1 MGDKTII
8 NQPFGDGLMVYTCLY
23 HLFIVN
29 LEVVYYY
36 YYYYYCYFFNQH
48 YIDHCQMMI
57 SPRRSSRQAAA
68 KQFLDPKPSAH
79 RCRKWRLPWAARA
92 GEGWKSSEGAVGWK
106 IGILM
111 GILMGFNGI

>member
-36 YYYYYCYFFNQH
+36 YYYYYCYFLTN
-48 YIDHCQMMI
+48 ITLI
-57 SPRRSSRQAAA
+57 TV
-68 KQFLDPKPSAH
+68 K
-79 RCRKWRLPWAARA
+79 
-92 GEGWKSSEGAVGWK
+92 
-106 IGILM
+106 
-111 GILMGFNGI
+111 